1 MDTVSK
7 VYCFIWDR
15 RDDEN
20 RVEMTWKDLTL
31 YYNKN
36 SFRTNLRKLVAEGLV
51 SYEETPEGLSIEVV
65 GWDEVAEG

>member
-1 MDTVSK
+1 
-7 VYCFIWDR
+7 
-15 RDDEN
+15 
-20 RVEMTWKDLTL
+20 MTWKDLTL